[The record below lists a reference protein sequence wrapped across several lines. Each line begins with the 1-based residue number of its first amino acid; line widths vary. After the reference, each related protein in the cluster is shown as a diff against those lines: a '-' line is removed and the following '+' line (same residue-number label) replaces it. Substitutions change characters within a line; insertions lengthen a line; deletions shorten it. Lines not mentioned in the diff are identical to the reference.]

1 MKSSFHK
8 TGESTQVSQ
17 YNYQFI
23 ENIRDRGTRYSIP
36 HRFKQQNSKLR
47 SSIGPKPAFFNNNK
61 NISKK
66 LREGE
71 GEGRGEGREREKY
84 GMEENLQ
91 IKVYLRHI
99 NQLSQL
105 LNINYWIL
113 IIIGYLD
120 VDPNNWKHL

>member
-66 LREGE
+66 LRER
-71 GEGRGEGREREKY
+71 GRGEGTGQREREVWNGRK
-84 GMEENLQ
+84 
-91 IKVYLRHI
+91 
-99 NQLSQL
+99 SA
-105 LNINYWIL
+105 
-113 IIIGYLD
+113 D
-120 VDPNNWKHL
+120 